1 MSGKAAGGFL
11 CRWFGMWWAVALMLV
26 GTAGAYFLAPLTTR
40 YTLLLGLFLIN
51 CTMPV
56 TLYLANVLLKGHE
69 GLSFGLLAAALIPGY
84 LMATDSLTTHY
95 SPLTTHYLLLIALA
109 GTILIELGVLWFL
122 RERRRSVL
130 WSSVVINVLT
140 NVPLNLL
147 ILQWGVIDDMPAL
160 LLAEAVIVLVEAV
173 WYFCFVHSW
182 RQAFIYSLLCNAI
195 SFLTGLLVQLLY
207 SFVEFYY

>member
-1 MSGKAAGGFL
+1 M
-11 CRWFGMWWAVALMLV
+11 
-26 GTAGAYFLAPLTTR
+26 
-40 YTLLLGLFLIN
+40 
-51 CTMPV
+51 
-56 TLYLANVLLKGHE
+56 
-69 GLSFGLLAAALIPGY
+69 
-84 LMATDSLTTHY
+84 
-95 SPLTTHYLLLIALA
+95 
-109 GTILIELGVLWFL
+109 LWFL